1 MSATLIASFL
11 AALMLASV
19 HLLGVR
25 LRYLDRTPRSRWL
38 SFAGGVAVSYVFLH
52 LLPEIAKG
60 QRLMDERTRGVL
72 AFFEGHA
79 YLLALAG
86 LVGFYGVERLAK
98 EHRRRMATG
107 GPPSA
112 GVFWVHISSFA
123 AYNMLTG
130 YLLLHREEPGLGS
143 LAWFTLAMA
152 MHFVVNDFGL
162 QADHRQRYDR
172 KGRWLLAGALLLGW
186 ALGLVIE
193 ISDLAISAW
202 IALLAGGVIL
212 NVLKEELPAERES
225 RFSAFVLGVAGYAL
239 VLLGL

>member
-1 MSATLIASFL
+1 MLVTLL
-11 AALMLASV
+11 AALLLASV
-19 HLLGVR
+19 HLLCVR
-25 LRYLDRTPRSRWL
+25 LRFLDRTPRSRWL

-60 QRLMDERTRGVL
+60 QRLMDQRTSGVL
-72 AFFEGHA
+72 SFFEGHA

-86 LVGFYGVERLAK
+86 LVAFYGVERLAK
-98 EHRRRMATG
+98 RHRRAATNA
-107 GPPSA
+107 PPSV
-112 GVFWVHISSFA
+112 GVFWVHIGSFA

-130 YLLLHREEPGLGS
+130 YLLLHREESGLGS

-152 MHFVVNDFGL
+152 MHFVINDFGL

-225 RFSAFVLGVAGYAL
+225 RFSAFVLGVASYAL